1 MGLEMNTGSVTAQL
15 DTMNCNMNQVIENAE
30 RLLYQISC
38 LEDTTEVLK
47 GLSYDSIRDYYND
60 AHTVVVRGIILF
72 AEAFIQENNA
82 YKGCIAGNLGG
93 IGYVNEDALRD
104 DKRNLERQIQQ
115 VYSLIDRSKGLYYTD
130 WLDSLED
137 ALRLV
142 EKKLKQIE
150 DFLGSSSGLYQN
162 AEAYKENV
170 KRGIECLNNAD
181 FDGNMIHYQ
190 VNSIDRE
197 WRNTVEAEW
206 QKRKEWRDL
215 TIKEPFVNIIVQEF
229 GFDKG
234 TGEALYKLYELMR
247 LQGVED
253 MNQKYFAMLASV
265 SYTYDKNSVFSLN
278 FLWHFLSG
286 TDSEV
291 NVREMM
297 ISYGLEE
304 TEVDGIFGCVSANH
318 EVSQLDEKKL
328 GDMVDKKTI
337 SEEEKQR
344 IIEESGGYFGKID
357 MAHMAVTLS
366 TILKPDTNILDQ
378 NGFLSGRYN
387 GIYDLNKNAGYVGD
401 VYGTAGNG
409 PKLTADDYKADLDAV
424 NLSKRLEE
432 EDNLILVMNRYYG
445 EIGTGKT
452 NRAEEF
458 VTYMGQG
465 DYDAGLYRLTCEANE
480 HTQFMKEWN
489 PDLKEETLLERKKI
503 VANFILNLEYRRNEY
518 EEYVK
523 VDWEAAENMEPEV
536 KK

>member
-47 GLSYDSIRDYYND
+47 GLSYDSIRKYYND
-60 AHTVVVRGIILF
+60 VHTVVVRGIILF

-150 DFLGSSSGLYQN
+150 NFLGSSSGLSQN

-215 TIKEPFVNIIVQEF
+215 TIKEPFVNIMVQEF

-234 TGEALYKLYELMR
+234 TGEALYKLYEIMR

-265 SYTYDKNSVFSLN
+265 SYKYDKNNMFSLN
-278 FLWHFLSG
+278 FLWHFLAG

-291 NVREMM
+291 NVRELM

-318 EVSQLDEKKL
+318 EASRLDEEKL
-328 GDMVDKKTI
+328 SYMVENKRI
-337 SEEEKQR
+337 SEEKKQR
-344 IIEESGGYFGKID
+344 IIEELGGYFKKID

-378 NGFLSGRYN
+378 NGFLSGLYN

-445 EIGTGKT
+445 EIGTGKA

-458 VTYMGQG
+458 VTNMSQG
-465 DYDAGLYRLTCEANE
+465 DYDTGLYRLTCEANE
-480 HTQFMKEWN
+480 HTEFMKEWN

-503 VANFILNLEYRRNEY
+503 VANFILNLEYKRNEY
-518 EEYVK
+518 EEYVE
-523 VDWEAAENMEPEV
+523 VNWEAAEKMGKEED
-536 KK
+536 K

>member
-47 GLSYDSIRDYYND
+47 GLSYDSIRNYYND

-115 VYSLIDRSKGLYYTD
+115 VYSLIDRSKELYYTD

-150 DFLGSSSGLYQN
+150 NFLGSSSGLYQN

-206 QKRKEWRDL
+206 QKRKEQRDL
-215 TIKEPFVNIIVQEF
+215 TIKEPFVNIMVQEF

-234 TGEALYKLYELMR
+234 TGEALYKLYEIMR

-318 EVSQLDEKKL
+318 EASRLDEEKL
-328 GDMVDKKTI
+328 SYMVENKRI
-337 SEEEKQR
+337 SEEK
-344 IIEESGGYFGKID
+344 
-357 MAHMAVTLS
+357 
-366 TILKPDTNILDQ
+366 
-378 NGFLSGRYN
+378 
-387 GIYDLNKNAGYVGD
+387 NKE
-401 VYGTAGNG
+401 
-409 PKLTADDYKADLDAV
+409 L
-424 NLSKRLEE
+424 
-432 EDNLILVMNRYYG
+432 
-445 EIGTGKT
+445 
-452 NRAEEF
+452 
-458 VTYMGQG
+458 
-465 DYDAGLYRLTCEANE
+465 
-480 HTQFMKEWN
+480 
-489 PDLKEETLLERKKI
+489 
-503 VANFILNLEYRRNEY
+503 
-518 EEYVK
+518 
-523 VDWEAAENMEPEV
+523 
-536 KK
+536 